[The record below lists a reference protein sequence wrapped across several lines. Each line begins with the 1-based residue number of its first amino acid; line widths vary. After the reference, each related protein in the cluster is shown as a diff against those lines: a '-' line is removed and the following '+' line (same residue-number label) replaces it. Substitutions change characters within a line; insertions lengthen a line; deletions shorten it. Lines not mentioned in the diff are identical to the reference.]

1 RYELIKRISDKFG
14 VEEIEAGVFVDSIFG
29 YMVTAFKKGKK
40 INIPEFGKFNIIS
53 KTIDGVRQRY
63 VIFSPAKNFADAINK
78 NFSDLEPIVVNAFNV
93 KHKEILKVKEII
105 PESDDEEYLYFE
117 FDSSAEEMQN
127 EVSSGAIILTEEVFV
142 KDEEPEQESVIEE
155 KSQEEITAASLISGD
170 VFVKEEEQEQDS
182 LIEEKLQEEEITAA
196 SLISGDVFVR
206 EEEAEQESVIEE
218 ITKAE
223 ENQSSEVIM
232 DSKTEQSIFTD
243 INPIIDDEI
252 ISETTA
258 EDIIFN
264 EEIAANVISHQTI
277 FADNPIDIILPEGI
291 PLPEFTENPEE
302 QIAENEKIIDEV
314 NHTTSLSIRVTL
326 KDDMNVE
333 NIKEEILDILVR
345 REEIIRELNVF
356 NTTAEADTKQE
367 DVITP
372 DTEISGF
379 PKFEDLFGS
388 DDKPEIPQ
396 KPEAKEVPES
406 EDDSNKL
413 FTELEKRIREL
424 DELSKKQE
432 DIKKAKTTAPMSQEM
447 QIFGKLIDD
456 SRVIEGEKLKEEPHT
471 EIIIPETEPEKEYV
485 EPKSLSE
492 ALQDTKLDGIIEHLK
507 PEDDIKSYD
516 DIFRKS
522 DSQFTPQFSVEQEEK
537 NTQGRFFKIFL
548 YVFFVFLLTAFSF
561 YIYKTMFTKSSGNQA
576 ADTSGFKKID
586 SVRALLKHA
595 SDSIAG
601 TDNTSLTAEDES
613 GQTESVEVKDINGVI
628 YREIGK
634 KIYIQNK
641 VMDDL
646 SEASDLEL
654 KLKSNNLNCIVEG
667 ATKIDSGLEYRVLV
681 GPFKSIEEA
690 IEYYEK
696 HKVILNFMQIINP
709 GQPKLLVF

>member
-1 RYELIKRISDKFG
+1 MIRYELIKRISDKFG
-14 VEEIEAGVFVDSIFG
+14 VEEIEAGVFVDSIFE

-53 KTIDGVRQRY
+53 KTIDGIRQRY

-105 PESDDEEYLYFE
+105 PESDGEEYLYFE
-117 FDSSAEEMQN
+117 FDSSAEETQDEIN
-127 EVSSGAIILTEEVFV
+127 TGAIILTEDVFV
-142 KDEEPEQESVIEE
+142 KEEEPEQESVIEE
-155 KSQEEITAASLISGD
+155 KPQEEITDGSLISGD
-170 VFVKEEEQEQDS
+170 VFVK
-182 LIEEKLQEEEITAA
+182 
-196 SLISGDVFVR
+196 
-206 EEEAEQESVIEE
+206 EEAEQESVIEE

-314 NHTTSLSIRVTL
+314 NRTTSLSIRVNL
-326 KDDMNVE
+326 KDDMNID
-333 NIKEEILDILVR
+333 NIKEEILDILIR

-372 DTEISGF
+372 DTEIPGF

-424 DELSKKQE
+424 DELSKKQKE
-432 DIKKAKTTAPMSQEM
+432 IKKTKTTAPMSQEM

-456 SRVIEGEKLKEEPHT
+456 SRVIEEENLKEKPHT

-537 NTQGRFFKIFL
+537 NTQGKFFKIFL

-681 GPFKSIEEA
+681 GPFNSIEEA
-690 IEYYEK
+690 MEYYEK